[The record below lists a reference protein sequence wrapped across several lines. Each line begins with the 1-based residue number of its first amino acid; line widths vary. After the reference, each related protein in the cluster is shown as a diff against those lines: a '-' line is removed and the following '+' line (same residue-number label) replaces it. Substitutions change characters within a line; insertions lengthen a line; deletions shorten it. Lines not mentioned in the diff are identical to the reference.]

1 MRARASNSRE
11 LITAASWSG
20 STLHLLIAV
29 TDGVNAERLEG
40 LGRPIGEDGFA
51 VDVSVAVDQLS
62 GAWLV
67 ASGKFSLI
75 ASTFPRAS
83 AAPSAEVRL
92 RGAID
97 QAASP
102 ATRSAIQA

>member
-1 MRARASNSRE
+1 MRSSASRAIAIKPSRVIGIMPGSPCRAMRARASNSRE

-75 ASTFPRAS
+75 ASTF
-83 AAPSAEVRL
+83 
-92 RGAID
+92 
-97 QAASP
+97 
-102 ATRSAIQA
+102 